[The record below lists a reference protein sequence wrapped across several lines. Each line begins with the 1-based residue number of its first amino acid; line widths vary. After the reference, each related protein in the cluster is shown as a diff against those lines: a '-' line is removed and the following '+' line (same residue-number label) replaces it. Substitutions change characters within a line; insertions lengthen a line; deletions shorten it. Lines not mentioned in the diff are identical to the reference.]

1 MLRTVLL
8 LLLVVLAFLVIL
20 TFSWLNPGSITVD
33 VAFAEVTVLK
43 SLGFTIAIVIGWMM
57 GMLSMLAFILKL
69 ANDKRRLRKIARIAQ
84 AEASNLKTLPISNA
98 S

>member
-43 SLGFTIAIVIGWMM
+43 SLGG
-57 GMLSMLAFILKL
+57 
-69 ANDKRRLRKIARIAQ
+69 
-84 AEASNLKTLPISNA
+84 LPVCPLG
-98 S
+98 

>member
-43 SLGFTIAIVIGWMM
+43 SLAFAIAIVIGWMM

-69 ANDKRRLRKIARIAQ
+69 ANDKRRLRKMARIAQ
-84 AEASNLKTLPISNA
+84 AEASNLQTLPISNA